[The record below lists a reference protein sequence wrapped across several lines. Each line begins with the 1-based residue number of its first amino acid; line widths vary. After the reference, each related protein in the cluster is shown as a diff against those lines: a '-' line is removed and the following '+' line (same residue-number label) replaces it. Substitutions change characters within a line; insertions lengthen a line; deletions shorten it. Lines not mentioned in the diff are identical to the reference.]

1 MSEFES
7 NNDLLL
13 GFFGSPRLVSVLSD
27 RKMSRDNFALSLMAE
42 DGLFLWKMTNEMSGH
57 DNKAAIAWASIPYYS
72 VVEHETRERM
82 RQTFNVKLKRS
93 DARINEIRNHAKLI
107 CGDVKPSSF
116 SEDCMQFVNEMW
128 EYGAWNGEFTTE
140 ISLIGDIP
148 LGSTYLLAF
157 QVGVDNFIE
166 SLRAKNNEWSTSLG
180 QSNMEHCA
188 LNLGLSFFKHGEH
201 LGKAHQV
208 FDGRIELVDMFEF
221 LRVDKSLPKH
231 KPDLDLVAACHL
243 SDYLFI
249 FNALCQLYN
258 LGFLSE
264 LLLFKYG
271 LFHLQLFSESVKSLK
286 NYMYQETS
294 GTTRVPS
301 ILCEDIMTREQIN
314 RIQRLKEIRNALT
327 HYDFSKW
334 KTLDIANPSVTFSGE
349 VERFSGFDLESQA
362 VFVRKAILSVIERL
376 TDVLGFSKTFEIS
389 SLQNSTG
396 INASDLILYPS
407 SV

>member
-1 MSEFES
+1 MNEFEYNS
-7 NNDLLL
+7 DLLSQ
-13 GFFGSPRLVSVLSD
+13 FFGSSSFVSILSN
-27 RKMSRDNFALSLMAE
+27 REKTRENFALSLMAE
-42 DGLFLWKMTNEMSGH
+42 DGLFLWKMTDEMSGYE
-57 DNKAAIAWASIPYYS
+57 NRAAIAWASIPYYS

-82 RQTFNVKLKRS
+82 RQTFNIKLKRS
-93 DARINEIRNHAKLI
+93 DARINKIRNYAKLI
-107 CGDVKPSSF
+107 CDDAKPSSF
-116 SEDCMQFVNEMW
+116 AKDCMQFVNEMW
-128 EYGAWNGEFTTE
+128 KYGTWNGEFTTE

-166 SLRAKNNEWSTSLG
+166 TLGAKNNEWSTSLG

-201 LGKAHQV
+201 LGRAHRV

-231 KPDLDLVAACHL
+231 KPDLDLIAACHL

-286 NYMYQETS
+286 NYMHQEIS
-294 GTTRVPS
+294 GTTRIPS
-301 ILCEDIMTREQIN
+301 ILSEEIMTREQIN
-314 RIQRLKEIRNALT
+314 RIQRLKDIRNALT

-334 KTLDIANPSVTFSGE
+334 KALDIANPFASFSGE
-349 VERFSGFDLESQA
+349 VERFSGFDLESQD
-362 VFVRKAILSVIERL
+362 VFVRKTIMSVIERL

-389 SLQNSTG
+389 SLRNSTG

-407 SV
+407 GV